1 MPYSVVLTM
10 PCSYIIT
17 MPYSY
22 DIRIGILAYTPILYF
37 CDFTVTSVTIGL
49 KYLIYNVLSGG
60 RRGDRSDSKRRKI
73 AKIAVKT
80 LKNEA

>member
-17 MPYSY
+17 MPCSY

-60 RRGDRSDSKRRKI
+60 RRGDRRVTEVTEKP
-73 AKIAVKT
+73 
-80 LKNEA
+80 KNMVILS

>member
-37 CDFTVTSVTIGL
+37 GSVPI
-49 KYLIYNVLSGG
+49 
-60 RRGDRSDSKRRKI
+60 
-73 AKIAVKT
+73 
-80 LKNEA
+80 